1 MRLTISFALTLA
13 AVILSTASAVLTPAV
28 AQEEDWNKVIAA
40 AKQEGKV
47 VVYNSALGAP
57 YYSTVVKA
65 FEQKYGI
72 KVETLDLRASEL
84 SERIRAEQSA
94 GRFLGDLEQHS
105 TATIERQIRE
115 IGSVQP
121 HGYIPNAKNLR
132 EPFVATEMIVPAWV
146 QAYGILVNTK
156 LVKPADEPKNWHDL
170 LDPKW
175 KGKILSDDT
184 RALGGGNTMASVTYL
199 KYGEAFERQ
208 LADQNLV
215 FSRELRADA
224 RRTARGEYPIYIPQ
238 MFALASDLKGL
249 PVKVIVPE
257 DGSPYVP
264 INNAM
269 LKNAPH
275 PNAARVFMNHF
286 LEIDSQLTYANAW
299 MVPVV
304 EGVIEKADPEARR
317 LVSTK
322 LMGATPWERQQEL
335 MDLAIKIFTR

>member
-1 MRLTISFALTLA
+1 MRLKTSLA
-13 AVILSTASAVLTPAV
+13 AILAAAVMSAASAVPFPAA
-28 AQEEDWNKVIAA
+28 AQADDWSKVVAA
-40 AKQEGKV
+40 AKDEGKV

-57 YYSTVVKA
+57 YYATVVKA

-72 KVETLDLRASEL
+72 KVETLDSRASEL
-84 SERIRAEQSA
+84 SERIRSEQAA

-105 TATIERQIRE
+105 TSTLERQIRE

-121 HGYIPNAKNLR
+121 HGDIPNAKNLR
-132 EPFVATEMIVPAWV
+132 EPFVATDMWVPAWV
-146 QAYGILVNTK
+146 QAYGILVNTS

-170 LDPKW
+170 LEPKW

-184 RALGGGNTMASVTYL
+184 RALGGGNTLASVTYL
-199 KYGEAFERQ
+199 KYGEDF
-208 LADQNLV
+208 V
-215 FSRELRADA
+215 FSRDLRADA

-238 MFALASDLKGL
+238 MFAFASDLKGL
-249 PVKVIVPE
+249 PVKVVVPE
-257 DGSPYVP
+257 DGAPYVP

-286 LEIDSQLTYANAW
+286 LEVDSQLAYANAW

-304 EGVIEKADPEARR
+304 EGVIEKADPDARR

-322 LMGATPWERQQEL
+322 LMGATPWDRQQEL
-335 MDLAIKIFTR
+335 MELSVKIFTK

>member
-1 MRLTISFALTLA
+1 MRVTISLAMTLA
-13 AVILSTASAVLTPAV
+13 AAIFSSALALLAPAA
-28 AQEEDWNKVIAA
+28 AQGEDWSKVVAA
-40 AKQEGKV
+40 AQQEGKV

-57 YYSTVVKA
+57 YYLAVVKA
-65 FEQKYGI
+65 FEKKYAI

-84 SERIRAEQSA
+84 SERIRSEQSA
-94 GRFLGDLEQHS
+94 GRFIGDLEQHS

-121 HGYIPNAKNLR
+121 HGAIPNAKNLR
-132 EPFVATEMIVPAWV
+132 ENFAATEMIVPAWV
-146 QAYGILVNTK
+146 QAYGILVNTN
-156 LVKPADEPKNWHDL
+156 LVKPADEPKSWHDL

-175 KGKILSDDT
+175 RGKILSDDT

-215 FSRELRADA
+215 FSRDLRADA

-238 MFALASDLKGL
+238 MFAFASDLKGL

-257 DGSPYVP
+257 DGAPYVP

-286 LEIDSQLTYANAW
+286 LEIDSQLAYANAW

-304 EGVIEKADPEARR
+304 EGVIERADPDAQR

-335 MDLAIKIFTR
+335 MELAVKIFTK